1 MNTNQANHFKVLCVK
16 MQGLIRQSLNI
27 DPYHF
32 AAPVAPVFTMPLANQ
47 KAKEGQP
54 TQLDARVSGVPEP
67 EVAWMKDDHPVRT
80 GERIHAEKEGD
91 LHSLKISEVDI
102 EDEGTYMCQARN
114 TAGTA
119 TSMADLNVECK

>member
-1 MNTNQANHFKVLCVK
+1 M
-16 MQGLIRQSLNI
+16 
-27 DPYHF
+27 
-32 AAPVAPVFTMPLANQ
+32 FTMPLGNQ

-54 TQLDARVSGVPEP
+54 TQLDARVSGIPEP

-80 GERIHAEKEGD
+80 GERIYAEKDGD

>member
-1 MNTNQANHFKVLCVK
+1 M
-16 MQGLIRQSLNI
+16 
-27 DPYHF
+27 
-32 AAPVAPVFTMPLANQ
+32 FTRPLANL

-54 TQLDARVSGVPEP
+54 TQLDARVSGIPEP

-102 EDEGTYMCQARN
+102 EDEGTYMCQAKN

>member
-1 MNTNQANHFKVLCVK
+1 
-16 MQGLIRQSLNI
+16 
-27 DPYHF
+27 
-32 AAPVAPVFTMPLANQ
+32 
-47 KAKEGQP
+47 
-54 TQLDARVSGVPEP
+54 
-67 EVAWMKDDHPVRT
+67 
-80 GERIHAEKEGD
+80 